1 MACSA
6 CAKRRKKWL
15 EKKAEL
21 KAKRKLAQAAAIGA
35 AVAVTSAVG
44 KVIGIH
50 GEVED
55 GSGIDRGPESH
66 GGSTREPGI
75 GDHRE

>member
-1 MACSA
+1 M
-6 CAKRRKKWL
+6 

-21 KAKRKLAQAAAIGA
+21 KAKRKGVQAAAIGA
-35 AVAVTSAVG
+35 AVAVSAAVG
-44 KVIGIH
+44 KVLGIH

-55 GSGIDRGPESH
+55 GSGIDRGPESDS
-66 GGSTREPGI
+66 GGTREPGI